1 MRSVAPARE
10 SGQGLV
16 EAVISAAS
24 IGAMLFGLSNL
35 IALAWWAIA
44 VPLVNTEMQRL
55 VLKQLSLV
63 QLVIDPPALGQ
74 LVDATTYGV
83 EPDALIHSAR
93 WLLPAAPQSWHA
105 DELASGRLQLRCLVL
120 KDKEGFLK
128 LGCRTDWKTPF
139 GWELQRADWI
149 SQRPG
154 GTVDRFEGEFLNS
167 RSLSSNAG

>member
-1 MRSVAPARE
+1 MRSVAPTNQ
-10 SGQGLV
+10 SGQGLI
-16 EAVISAAS
+16 EGVISAATVV
-24 IGAMLFGLSNL
+24 AMLFGIANL

-63 QLVIDPPALGQ
+63 QLVVDPPALGQ
-74 LVDATTYGV
+74 LIDATHYGV
-83 EPDALIHSAR
+83 EHEALIHSAR
-93 WLLPAAPQSWHA
+93 WLLPAAPESWHD

-154 GTVDRFEGEFLNS
+154 GTVDRFEGQFLNS
-167 RSLSSNAG
+167 RGG